1 MLIDPI
7 EHGLERLVGPG
18 HHRLVEQTA
27 RGGAG
32 QDRRQRE
39 RLGAADMVD
48 VGMGQHHPEQVARTL
63 GLSLRTVRRRV
74 AALMTEL
81 GADSR
86 FQAGVE
92 AARRGWL

>member
-1 MLIDPI
+1 MAKEIQQHPDYQKYLESPDYQKFQELQKLI
-7 EHGLERLVGPG
+7 EGK
-18 HHRLVEQTA
+18 
-27 RGGAG
+27 
-32 QDRRQRE
+32 
-39 RLGAADMVD
+39 
-48 VGMGQHHPEQVARTL
+48 L

-74 AALMTEL
+74 ADLMTEL